1 MQRNYIDWPLIC
13 SPTAE
18 QFELAEKQ
26 RAETANLDD
35 EIVFYETTIR
45 ADLEVSQMGKW
56 VVVHDRK
63 LEGTFDSFGEAARNG
78 VSRFGKGPFL
88 LQQVGAP
95 RTTLSIPSNWPLRP

>member
-35 EIVFYETTIR
+35 EIVFYNLSGALAKHPDVFSNFYVNMVKVGEET
-45 ADLEVSQMGKW
+45 GKLPNM
-56 VVVHDRK
+56 R
-63 LEGTFDSFGEAARNG
+63 
-78 VSRFGKGPFL
+78 
-88 LQQVGAP
+88 
-95 RTTLSIPSNWPLRP
+95 